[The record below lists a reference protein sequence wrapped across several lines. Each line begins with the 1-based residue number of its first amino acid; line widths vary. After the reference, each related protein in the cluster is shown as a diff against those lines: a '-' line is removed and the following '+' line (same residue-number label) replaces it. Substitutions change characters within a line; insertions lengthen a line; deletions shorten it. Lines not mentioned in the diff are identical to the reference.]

1 MKHADWVTQ
10 YKRVFVGQSG
20 EKLQELGPKHSDE
33 QAASQFAQFIK
44 LVDQSETLK
53 DPDGIE
59 ITKDEL
65 KLKDRSTSADATYIR
80 NQWTNQKSTS
90 VALWDAYAKVVGNMK
105 AMSCCQR
112 LLHPW
117 LHQVLCQG
125 HHQHHHPR
133 SLQPESSRIRLGSIQ
148 THMKQPQNG
157 GCLRT
162 GQHGWPC
169 GTLRSKM

>member
-1 MKHADWVTQ
+1 MSHAKMKHADWVTQ

-65 KLKDRSTSADATYIR
+65 KLKD
-80 NQWTNQKSTS
+80 
-90 VALWDAYAKVVGNMK
+90 
-105 AMSCCQR
+105 
-112 LLHPW
+112 
-117 LHQVLCQG
+117 
-125 HHQHHHPR
+125 
-133 SLQPESSRIRLGSIQ
+133 
-148 THMKQPQNG
+148 
-157 GCLRT
+157 
-162 GQHGWPC
+162 
-169 GTLRSKM
+169 

>member
-59 ITKDEL
+59 ITKDEP

-105 AMSCCQR
+105 ARGNSRKGVIWKRRCHSAAAMARSFQSLPRGVDILNRYHSTSFIHCHRQGCCHR
-112 LLHPW
+112 
-117 LHQVLCQG
+117 
-125 HHQHHHPR
+125 
-133 SLQPESSRIRLGSIQ
+133 
-148 THMKQPQNG
+148 
-157 GCLRT
+157 
-162 GQHGWPC
+162 
-169 GTLRSKM
+169 